1 MLTMECLR
9 QALSTSRSTSLGYT
23 SGVGRGLKVKLATS
37 ATLCALVTCS
47 ACVAGSSPS
56 QITWEWYNV
65 AETYKAYP
73 NRTDADLRI
82 SAHYYELA
90 ANKGNA
96 AAAYKLGEMY
106 GNGVGVGKDYDA
118 ALKWY
123 RAAADAG
130 DKYGQFRVG
139 WFYQHGL
146 ATQQDMQEARLWY
159 QRAAEQDNE
168 WAYHMLAFMY
178 ADGDGVKRDAV
189 LARRYFEISLPRT
202 NDNWA
207 IWKLATLIEDS
218 DPLRA
223 MQLLAESS
231 AGGNVQ
237 AGEELRRKGWL

>member
-1 MLTMECLR
+1 ME
-9 QALSTSRSTSLGYT
+9 
-23 SGVGRGLKVKLATS
+23 VKLGTS
-37 ATLCALVTCS
+37 AMLCALVACS
-47 ACVAGSSPS
+47 ACVAGSRPS
-56 QITWEWYNV
+56 QITWEWYNM
-65 AETYKAYP
+65 AETYKTYP
-73 NRTDADLRI
+73 KRTDADLRI

-106 GNGVGVGKDYDA
+106 ENGAGVGKDYDA

-130 DKYGQFRVG
+130 NKYGQFKVG
-139 WFYQHGL
+139 WFYQQGL
-146 ATQQDMQEARLWY
+146 GTQRDMQEARLWY
-159 QRAAEQDNE
+159 RRSAGQNNE

-178 ADGDGVKRDAV
+178 ADGDGVERDEA
-189 LARRYFEISLPRT
+189 LARQYFEISLPRT

-207 IWKLATLIEDS
+207 KWKLATLIEDS

-223 MQLLAESS
+223 RQLLAESL

>member
-1 MLTMECLR
+1 M
-9 QALSTSRSTSLGYT
+9 
-23 SGVGRGLKVKLATS
+23 
-37 ATLCALVTCS
+37 LCALAACS
-47 ACVAGSSPS
+47 ACVAGPGAP
-56 QITWEWYNV
+56 QTTWEWFHA

-82 SAHYYELA
+82 AARYYALA

-106 GNGVGVGKDYDA
+106 ENGAGVGKDYGT
-118 ALKWY
+118 ALTWY

-139 WFYQHGL
+139 WLHQQGL
-146 ATQQDMQEARLWY
+146 GTQRDMREARLWY
-159 QRAAEQDNE
+159 ERSAAQGDE

-178 ADGDGVKRDAV
+178 ADGDGVERDVA

-202 NDNWA
+202 DDNWA
-207 IWKLATLIEDS
+207 KWKLATLIEAS
-218 DPLRA
+218 DPPRA
-223 MQLLAESS
+223 RQLLMESS